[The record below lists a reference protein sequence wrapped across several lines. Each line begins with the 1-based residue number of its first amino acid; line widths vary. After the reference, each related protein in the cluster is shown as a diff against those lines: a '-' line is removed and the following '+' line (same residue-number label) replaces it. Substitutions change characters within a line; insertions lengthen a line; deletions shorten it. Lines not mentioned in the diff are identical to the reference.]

1 MIDKAERFLEYKY
14 RDIEDRSRP
23 FWTTK
28 DKSTREYRRTPDG
41 KRIFVYENRERLR
54 VSGAWREDGS
64 PIYYRKN
71 APGFK
76 DADTVLI
83 EWDEKGRLEKCKN
96 CTNCTLEE
104 VQEIYADMVEYWK
117 QAEGVG
123 E

>member
-1 MIDKAERFLEYKY
+1 MIGTAERFLEYKY

-23 FWTTK
+23 FWTGK
-28 DKSTREYRRTPDG
+28 DKSTREYRKTPGG

-54 VSGAWREDGS
+54 VSGGWREDGA
-64 PIYYRKN
+64 PLYYRKT

-83 EWDEKGRLEKCKN
+83 EWNEKGRLEKNKN
-96 CTNCTLEE
+96 CTMEE
-104 VQEIYADMVEYWK
+104 AEEIYADMVEYWK
-117 QAEGVG
+117 QAEGVA